1 MESRLSFVALSSRW
15 CTRRALKPVV
25 MATPRCHLS
34 LWKPARLCDTQL
46 HCWRAP
52 LNLKPL
58 VQVAPRYH
66 HGDTAHYT
74 FHHISPLAST
84 VTGTTSLQHIPVV
97 PAAKMWPSRGGL
109 PVVSRCSRCSQ
120 RLVLGRGGGGD
131 PATDSG
137 LAGESMWLAK
147 CPTNA
152 ALVDITVALSLCRER
167 RGHEF
172 LFLS

>member
-1 MESRLSFVALSSRW
+1 LAYTARLEAISAGSTSLSPVSMESRLSFVALSSRW

-120 RLVLGRGGGGD
+120 RLVAAVA
-131 PATDSG
+131 ATPPQILDSLEKACG
-137 LAGESMWLAK
+137 WSS
-147 CPTNA
+147 
-152 ALVDITVALSLCRER
+152 V
-167 RGHEF
+167 
-172 LFLS
+172 